1 MDMKATSTDS
11 KSALR
16 RFGLTVGLGLAAVA
30 AISRYRGHQLV
41 PLAIASFAAV
51 LLLLAL
57 VQPRLLAGV
66 KKAWMGFGAVLG
78 WINTR
83 IILTCLYVLVVSPLG
98 LIVRV
103 FRDPLSRKKEEK
115 QPSYWQMKADGP
127 NMLQT
132 PAPES
137 YARKYE
143 RQF

>member
-1 MDMKATSTDS
+1 MKGTSTDS
-11 KSALR
+11 TSALR

-30 AISRYRGHQLV
+30 AISRYRGHELV

-66 KKAWMGFGAVLG
+66 KKAWIGLGAVLG

-98 LIVRV
+98 LIVRM

-115 QPSYWQMKADGP
+115 QVSYWLTKPPGP
-127 NMLQT
+127 AVPET
-132 PAPES
+132 PAPGS
-137 YARKYE
+137 YIRKYE